1 MTNGRVLMALAVVCL
16 VRETLGPGLWAQT
29 LGEAAAA
36 AAARRQAAQDQQAS
50 RPAGEKR
57 AAEQQKAAPEP
68 QQSQAPPEKPAG
80 ETGQSRPRKVFTE
93 ADLPGHRP
101 EDLARAAEVRKLDGR
116 YDALLARLQA
126 LNVKMKEDVRAA
138 KGAEFDLKVFKLDM
152 ANRNKVEKR
161 QALER
166 RLAEKKSV
174 VQQNLVV
181 LEQLR
186 GEQRVLD
193 EELARLR
200 DRNR

>member
-1 MTNGRVLMALAVVCL
+1 MTNRRVLMALAVVCL
-16 VRETLGPGLWAQT
+16 VCETLGPGLWAQT

-57 AAEQQKAAPEP
+57 AAEPQKAAPEP
-68 QQSQAPPEKPAG
+68 QKSQVPPEKPAG
-80 ETGQSRPRKVFTE
+80 ETGQPRPRKVFTE

-193 EELARLR
+193 AELARLQEGR
-200 DRNR
+200 